1 MEFRE
6 LRTFCTVARL
16 GSISA
21 AARALDLGQPAATKH
36 LKKLEE
42 EVGVDL
48 LLRGK
53 RPIQLT
59 AAGTV
64 LLEMAGPL
72 VEGMGALE
80 TFRFDLQQASP
91 VTIASTAILIAQ
103 ALPGPVRSFRQR
115 HPGHLLRLWPRNESD
130 ILAMVASG
138 EADLGIIPTADVPV
152 GFDFL
157 PLFTIHRVLIAAKDH
172 PVTDLSEI
180 TYSAL
185 ARWPMVM
192 MGARSR
198 TRRLL
203 DDAFQRRGISYE
215 LAVETDSAE
224 AIKQYVA
231 GGQGI
236 SVLPNIALSTG
247 DAADLD
253 ILPLSNLMPD
263 DLVGVV
269 TLRGRPVSQMAQD
282 FMEELGSLRTG
293 GSDGSL
299 QRRQRDP
306 GVLVAE
312 FRRDPMSDV
321 LKCGFGG
328 ETGIQEHRLDQHAE
342 VVWVAMQV
350 VECGKHLVARG
361 ATLRGVGHRR
371 QDVVDEGFVE
381 LR

>member
-236 SVLPNIALSTG
+236 SVLPNIALSAG

-253 ILPLSNLMPD
+253 ILPLSSLMPD

-282 FMEELGSLRTG
+282 FMEELGSLR
-293 GSDGSL
+293 DGVSW
-299 QRRQRDP
+299 
-306 GVLVAE
+306 
-312 FRRDPMSDV
+312 
-321 LKCGFGG
+321 
-328 ETGIQEHRLDQHAE
+328 QEA
-342 VVWVAMQV
+342 
-350 VECGKHLVARG
+350 K
-361 ATLRGVGHRR
+361 
-371 QDVVDEGFVE
+371 
-381 LR
+381 

>member
-1 MEFRE
+1 MEYRE
-6 LRTFCTVARL
+6 LRTFCAVARL

-21 AARALDLGQPAATKH
+21 AARALDLGQPAATKQ

-80 TFRFDLQQASP
+80 TFRFDLQQTGP

-103 ALPGPVRSFRQR
+103 ALPGPVRNFRQKN
-115 HPGHLLRLWPRNESD
+115 PGHLLRLWPRNESE
-130 ILAMVASG
+130 IRAMLASG

-152 GFDFL
+152 GFDFS
-157 PLFTIHRVLIAAKDH
+157 PLFNIYRVLVAAKDH
-172 PVTDLSEI
+172 PVTDLPEI
-180 TYSAL
+180 SYSAL
-185 ARWPMVM
+185 ARWPLVM
-192 MGARSR
+192 LGARSR

-231 GGQGI
+231 GGEGI
-236 SVLPNIALSTG
+236 SILPHIALSPS

-253 ILPLSNLMPD
+253 MLPLSNLMPD

-269 TLRGRPVSQMAQD
+269 TLRGRPMSRMAQS
-282 FMEELGSLRTG
+282 FIEELAVLRTG
-293 GSDGSL
+293 AG
-299 QRRQRDP
+299 QP
-306 GVLVAE
+306 GA
-312 FRRDPMSDV
+312 D
-321 LKCGFGG
+321 
-328 ETGIQEHRLDQHAE
+328 
-342 VVWVAMQV
+342 
-350 VECGKHLVARG
+350 
-361 ATLRGVGHRR
+361 
-371 QDVVDEGFVE
+371 
-381 LR
+381 

>member
-115 HPGHLLRLWPRNESD
+115 HPGHLLRLWPRTSPTS
-130 ILAMVASG
+130 LPWLPRARRTSG
-138 EADLGIIPTADVPV
+138 SSPPPTSP
-152 GFDFL
+152 
-157 PLFTIHRVLIAAKDH
+157 
-172 PVTDLSEI
+172 
-180 TYSAL
+180 
-185 ARWPMVM
+185 
-192 MGARSR
+192 
-198 TRRLL
+198 
-203 DDAFQRRGISYE
+203 
-215 LAVETDSAE
+215 
-224 AIKQYVA
+224 
-231 GGQGI
+231 
-236 SVLPNIALSTG
+236 
-247 DAADLD
+247 
-253 ILPLSNLMPD
+253 
-263 DLVGVV
+263 
-269 TLRGRPVSQMAQD
+269 
-282 FMEELGSLRTG
+282 
-293 GSDGSL
+293 
-299 QRRQRDP
+299 
-306 GVLVAE
+306 
-312 FRRDPMSDV
+312 
-321 LKCGFGG
+321 
-328 ETGIQEHRLDQHAE
+328 
-342 VVWVAMQV
+342 
-350 VECGKHLVARG
+350 
-361 ATLRGVGHRR
+361 
-371 QDVVDEGFVE
+371 
-381 LR
+381 

>member
-1 MEFRE
+1 MDLRE
-6 LRTFCTVARL
+6 LRTFCQVAKL

-42 EVGVDL
+42 EVGVEL

-72 VEGMGALE
+72 VEGFSALE
-80 TFRFDLQQASP
+80 SFNRHLEVTSP

-103 ALPGPVRSFRQR
+103 ALPGPVRNFRQK
-115 HPGHLLRLWPRNESD
+115 HPGHLLRIWPRNDSE

-138 EADLGIIPTADVPV
+138 EADLGIVPTANVPV
-152 GFDFL
+152 GFDFA
-157 PLFTIHRVLIAAKDH
+157 PLFTINRVLIAAKDH
-172 PVTDLSEI
+172 PVSDLPELS
-180 TYSAL
+180 YNSL
-185 ARWPMVM
+185 ARWPMVLL
-192 MGARSR
+192 GARSR

-203 DDAFQRRGISYE
+203 DEAFQNRGITYE

-231 GGQGI
+231 GGEGI
-236 SVLPNIALSTG
+236 SILPDIALSPG

-253 ILPLSNLMPD
+253 ILPVANLMPA

-269 TLRGRPVSQMAQD
+269 TLRGKPISQVAQS
-282 FMEELGSLRTG
+282 FIEELGSLQSRM
-293 GSDGSL
+293 
-299 QRRQRDP
+299 P
-306 GVLVAE
+306 G
-312 FRRDPMSDV
+312 
-321 LKCGFGG
+321 
-328 ETGIQEHRLDQHAE
+328 E
-342 VVWVAMQV
+342 VTPTPA
-350 VECGKHLVARG
+350 
-361 ATLRGVGHRR
+361 
-371 QDVVDEGFVE
+371 
-381 LR
+381 

>member
-1 MEFRE
+1 MEYRE

-21 AARALDLGQPAATKH
+21 AARALDLGQPAATKQ

-72 VEGMGALE
+72 VEGMASLE
-80 TFRFDLQQASP
+80 SFRFDLQQASP

-103 ALPGPVRSFRQR
+103 ALPGPVRSFRQK
-115 HPGHLLRLWPRNESD
+115 HPGNLLRLWPRSEPD

-152 GFDFL
+152 GFDFS
-157 PLFTIHRVLIAAKDH
+157 PLFTIHRVLISAKDH
-172 PVTDLSEI
+172 PVTDLTEI

-185 ARWPMVM
+185 ARWPLVM

-203 DDAFQRRGISYE
+203 DEAFQRRGISYE

-224 AIKQYVA
+224 AIKMYVA
-231 GGQGI
+231 GFQGI
-236 SVLPNIALSTG
+236 SILPNIAISDG
-247 DAADLD
+247 DTKDLD
-253 ILPLSNLMPD
+253 IMPLSTLMPD

-269 TLRGRPVSQMAQD
+269 TLRGRPISQTARD
-282 FMEELGSLRTG
+282 FIEELGSLRGNPAQTG
-293 GSDGSL
+293 
-299 QRRQRDP
+299 
-306 GVLVAE
+306 
-312 FRRDPMSDV
+312 
-321 LKCGFGG
+321 
-328 ETGIQEHRLDQHAE
+328 
-342 VVWVAMQV
+342 
-350 VECGKHLVARG
+350 
-361 ATLRGVGHRR
+361 
-371 QDVVDEGFVE
+371 
-381 LR
+381 

>member
-282 FMEELGSLRTG
+282 FMEELGSLR
-293 GSDGSL
+293 DGVSW
-299 QRRQRDP
+299 
-306 GVLVAE
+306 
-312 FRRDPMSDV
+312 
-321 LKCGFGG
+321 
-328 ETGIQEHRLDQHAE
+328 QEA
-342 VVWVAMQV
+342 
-350 VECGKHLVARG
+350 K
-361 ATLRGVGHRR
+361 
-371 QDVVDEGFVE
+371 
-381 LR
+381 

>member
-1 MEFRE
+1 MEYRE

-21 AARALDLGQPAATKH
+21 AARALDLGQPAATKQ

-72 VEGMGALE
+72 VEGMASLE
-80 TFRFDLQQASP
+80 SFRFDLQQASP

-103 ALPGPVRSFRQR
+103 ALPGPVRSFRQKR
-115 HPGHLLRLWPRNESD
+115 PGNLLRLWPRTEPD

-152 GFDFL
+152 GFDFT
-157 PLFTIHRVLIAAKDH
+157 PLFTIHRVLVAAKDH
-172 PVTDLSEI
+172 PVTDLPEI

-185 ARWPMVM
+185 ARWPLVM

-224 AIKQYVA
+224 AIKMYVA
-231 GGQGI
+231 GFQGI
-236 SVLPNIALSTG
+236 SILPNIAISED
-247 DAADLD
+247 DAKDLD
-253 ILPLSNLMPD
+253 IVPLSNLMPD

-269 TLRGRPVSQMAQD
+269 TLRGRPLSHAAQA
-282 FMEELGSLRTG
+282 FIEELGSL
-293 GSDGSL
+293 
-299 QRRQRDP
+299 QRSP
-306 GVLVAE
+306 
-312 FRRDPMSDV
+312 
-321 LKCGFGG
+321 
-328 ETGIQEHRLDQHAE
+328 
-342 VVWVAMQV
+342 
-350 VECGKHLVARG
+350 ARAG
-361 ATLRGVGHRR
+361 
-371 QDVVDEGFVE
+371 
-381 LR
+381 

>member
-130 ILAMVASG
+130 ILSMVASG

-236 SVLPNIALSTG
+236 SVLPNIALSAG

-282 FMEELGSLRTG
+282 FMEELGSLRAEG
-293 GSDGSL
+293 GDGSL
-299 QRRQRDP
+299 QRR
-306 GVLVAE
+306 L
-312 FRRDPMSDV
+312 
-321 LKCGFGG
+321 
-328 ETGIQEHRLDQHAE
+328 
-342 VVWVAMQV
+342 
-350 VECGKHLVARG
+350 
-361 ATLRGVGHRR
+361 
-371 QDVVDEGFVE
+371 
-381 LR
+381 